1 MEPYAGR
8 EFAFLCYALERLS
21 RRLDAVEQIAT
32 LEGQQS
38 HDFLLTA
45 GGRHRQSAR
54 REVYE
59 LPDPKAVPGHPA
71 ILELFELDLSGL
83 LTATTLVILEHKAN
97 AVALVEDGNARCFQS
112 AGVDK
117 DVAATVGRRNETE
130 ALSGVVELQRTGS
143 AHRQTFP

>member
-1 MEPYAGR
+1 LQRKVAVPAQRVGPTTRQSNDSQLGVRSQPGRDQIALVQLGPGR

-38 HDFLLTA
+38 HDFVLTA

-71 ILELFELDLSGL
+71 ILELIELDLSGL
-83 LTATTLVILEHKAN
+83 LTATTLIILEHKAN
-97 AVALVEDGNARCFQS
+97 AVALVEDGNA
-112 AGVDK
+112 
-117 DVAATVGRRNETE
+117 
-130 ALSGVVELQRTGS
+130 
-143 AHRQTFP
+143 